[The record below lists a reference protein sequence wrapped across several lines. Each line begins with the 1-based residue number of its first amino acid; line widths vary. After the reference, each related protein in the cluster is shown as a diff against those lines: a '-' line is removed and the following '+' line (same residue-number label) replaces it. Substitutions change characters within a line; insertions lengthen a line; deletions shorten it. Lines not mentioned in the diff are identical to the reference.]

1 MDNGSLGS
9 KGAVVGGHRGFV
21 AGSLEVMRMVNSL
34 VVHTVKVAQVI
45 ILAALCMVAYYAMD
59 REPPFAVLSVTPA
72 EAKPGEYVTIEA
84 RVRRDTWR
92 KCDAEFSRYLHDATG
107 ARFDLG
113 HSIAS
118 AEMIGKMDAAFPGVL
133 RVSVLL
139 PQSMAPGPA
148 NLETVLDYF
157 CNKVHRAFPITV
169 TTDLP
174 FLVLPY

>member
-1 MDNGSLGS
+1 MDNGILGS
-9 KGAVVGGHRGFV
+9 KGAVVGVHREV
-21 AGSLEVMRMVNSL
+21 LAGSLEVMRMVNSL

-45 ILAALCMVAYYAMD
+45 ILAALCLVGYYAMD

-84 RVRRDTWR
+84 KVRRDTWR
-92 KCDAEFSRYLHDATG
+92 KCDAEFSRYLHDAAG

-113 HSIAS
+113 SSIAS
-118 AEMIGKMDAAFPGVL
+118 SEMIGKMDAESPGVL

-139 PQSMAPGPA
+139 PTMMAPGPA
-148 NLETVLDYF
+148 RLETALNYY
-157 CNKVHRAFPITV
+157 CNKVHRAWPIVV

-174 FLVLPY
+174 FLVLPF